1 MKKTIH
7 YIFLTYIICLI
18 SFPVSAQRT
27 EIRGV
32 VKDARDKDVIPMV
45 NIYFKGTTIG
55 TVSGA
60 DGIFYLKNNTNVDT
74 LVFSSIG
81 YRNTELAYAGQKNP
95 LTIYLEPEDVELHE
109 VSVKPD
115 DSRIRSL
122 MKSLV
127 KNKAQNNPDLHERY
141 SYEKYT
147 RWQYSVTNVD
157 SSIMNSNNFRNHQ
170 SLFRTADDGSRYLP
184 VYLSEQV
191 VNNEY
196 QRKPL
201 KQKSTIV
208 ADKTKGLGVLGDYE
222 ISGYTSGLDMQY
234 NFYSNFIKVFEENF
248 VSPATTNG
256 WFYYNYY
263 IQDSVMTDSSK
274 HFEVLFVPKRKHDK
288 VFRGTMWIDEDGFD
302 IIKIN
307 ASLSSKTNLNFLKDM
322 SLEVEYQVLEGGQP
336 FYKKQKIDAKFDY
349 LPFDIGAGKRE
360 MGLDFTQQV
369 SFRNIEINP
378 QEEIVLS
385 ARSLSYESI
394 KLDNSYD
401 REESYWADAR
411 HIQISDK
418 EEDMYQVIDSIN
430 NIPIVK
436 IADNATRMFM
446 TGYYDIGNI
455 ELGPYMDF
463 LQANKIEGFRLFV
476 GGRTS
481 KEISR
486 NWMFWGGLGY
496 GTRTK
501 RFTGAS
507 GLGYKFKTPKR
518 KVFKLYYDDRYIR
531 MGENRKILYL
541 YENMLTPSE
550 NNLVS
555 AFFVRDEF
563 NELHRQQ
570 NVSLNYEHEWRTGL
584 SSRLNLEYRKQ
595 FSPEYYPFIYQS
607 QAVDAIG
614 VYEATLDFRFSFQEK
629 IIDDEFMR
637 LYVSTD
643 YPIVNLAFTAG
654 RAEFNNVSHDYTKL
668 HATVKHRINIGQT
681 YFRYALEGGAIF
693 GKVPFTL
700 LEIPRG
706 NETYGYYNYDFNMLN
721 YLEYA
726 HDKYVH
732 LYTDY
737 HLNGFFFN
745 RMPLLKNLGLREV
758 FSAKVMYG
766 SLSDKQ
772 YETIELP
779 ASVQA
784 LDQPYVELGAGLEN
798 IIRLFRIE
806 AIWRLTPHSDI
817 GAPEFGIRA
826 KFELSL

>member
-1 MKKTIH
+1 MKKIFK
-7 YIFLTYIICLI
+7 YILLI
-18 SFPVSAQRT
+18 VIFSLHLKTLFAQEP
-27 EIRGV
+27 EIKGI
-32 VKDARDKDVIPMV
+32 VKDAKDESAIPMV
-45 NIYFKGTTIG
+45 NIYFKGTFNG

-60 DGIFYLKNNTNVDT
+60 DGEFSLKNDANADT

-81 YRNTELAYAGQKNP
+81 YHSKELVYKKHRLP
-95 LTIYLEPEDVELHE
+95 LTIYLKAEDIELNE

-115 DSRIRSL
+115 DSRIRWL
-122 MKSLV
+122 MKNLV
-127 KNKAQNNPDLHERY
+127 KNKAINNPESHERY
-141 SYEKYT
+141 TYEKYT
-147 RWQYSVTNVD
+147 RWQYYVTNVD
-157 SSIMNSNNFRNHQ
+157 SSIMNSNSFRKHQ
-170 SLFRTADDGSRYLP
+170 SLFRTSADGSRYLP

-191 VNNEY
+191 VNNEF

-201 KQKSTIV
+201 LQKSTII

-222 ISGYTSGLDMQY
+222 ISGYTAGLDMQY
-234 NFYSNFIKVFEENF
+234 NFYTNFIKVFEENF
-248 VSPATTNG
+248 VSPAATNG
-256 WFYYNYY
+256 WFYYDYY
-263 IQDSVMTDSSK
+263 IQDSTVVNNSK
-274 HFEVLFVPKRKHDK
+274 QFEVLFVPKRKHDK
-288 VFRGTMWIDEDGFD
+288 VFRGTMVVDENGFD
-302 IIKIN
+302 IVKIN
-307 ASLSSKTNLNFLKDM
+307 AELSSKTNLNFLKTM
-322 SLEVEYQVLEGGQP
+322 SLEVAYQTLDSGQP
-336 FYKKQKIDAKFDY
+336 FYKTQKIDAKFDY
-349 LPFDIGAGKRE
+349 LPFDIGAKQRE

-369 SFRNIEINP
+369 SFRNIKINP
-378 QEEIVLS
+378 QEEIKLS

-394 KLDNSYD
+394 KLSGSYD
-401 REESYWADAR
+401 RDESYWANAR
-411 HIQISDK
+411 HITISEK
-418 EEDMYQVIDSIN
+418 EEDMYQAIDSIN

-436 IADNATRMFM
+436 VMDNSARMFM
-446 TGYYDIGNI
+446 TGYYDIGKF

-463 LQANKIEGFRLFV
+463 FQANKIEGFRMFV

-501 RFTGAS
+501 RFTGSS

-518 KVFKLYYDDRYIR
+518 KVFKLFYDDRYIR

-570 NVSLNYEHEWRTGL
+570 NVSINYEHEWRTGL

-595 FSPEYYPFIYQS
+595 FSPEYYPFIYQTQS
-607 QAVDAIG
+607 VDAID

-637 LYVSTD
+637 LYVSSD

-654 RAEFNNVSHDYTKL
+654 RATFNNESLDYTKL
-668 HATVKHRINIGQT
+668 HATIKHRINIGQT
-681 YFRYALEGGAIF
+681 YFRYALEGGAIM

-732 LYTDY
+732 LYADY

-745 RMPLLKNLGLREV
+745 RMPFFKNLGLREV
-758 FSAKVMYG
+758 FSAKAMYG

-772 YETIELP
+772 RETIELP
-779 ASVQA
+779 GSVQS

-806 AIWRLTPHSDI
+806 AIWRLTPHSQI

-826 KFELSL
+826 KFELHL